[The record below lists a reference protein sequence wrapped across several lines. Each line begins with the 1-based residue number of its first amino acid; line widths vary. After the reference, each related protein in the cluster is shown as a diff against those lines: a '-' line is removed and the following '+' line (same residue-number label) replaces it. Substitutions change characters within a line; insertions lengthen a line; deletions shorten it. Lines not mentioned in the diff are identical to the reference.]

1 MFRTPIRRMATAARQ
16 SLKIGLIPA
25 DGIGKEVIP
34 AARRVLEAIGSD
46 IPKPEFVPLL
56 AGWEVFVRSG
66 TALPEETVEALRECD
81 GALFGA
87 VSSPSRR
94 VTGYS
99 SPIVA
104 LRKELDL
111 YANVRPVISVA
122 ANPEEKPAVDLVV
135 VRENTECLYVKQEQ
149 LVPTENG
156 KEARATRL
164 ITERASRRIGK
175 MAFEIALGR
184 PRKVWLPS
192 SLPRIIV
199 VEILNLFARKI
210 QQVTIIHKSNV
221 LSVTDGLFRETI
233 RQVPADAN
241 GRYDS
246 VKLEEQI
253 VDSAVYRLFR
263 EPQIYDVMVAPNLYG
278 DIISDA
284 AAALVGSLGLV
295 PSVNAGDKFIMG
307 EPVHGSAPDIEGKGI
322 ANPIAAI
329 RSAALMIR
337 HMGYTNGA
345 DRIDRAVDQVVRE
358 GQVLTPDLGGKSST
372 DDVLNAVLKKL

>member
-1 MFRTPIRRMATAARQ
+1 MFRAPIRRMATAARQ

-34 AARRVLEAIGSD
+34 AAKKVLEAIGSD

-56 AGWEVFVRSG
+56 AGWEVFQRTGS
-66 TALPEETVEALRECD
+66 ALPEETVEALKECD

-87 VSSPSRR
+87 VSSPTRR

-111 YANVRPVISVA
+111 YANVRPVVSVA
-122 ANPEEKPAVDLVV
+122 ANPGDKPAIDLVV

-149 LVPTENG
+149 IVATENG
-156 KEARATRL
+156 REARATRL
-164 ITERASRRIGK
+164 ITESASRRIGK
-175 MAFEIALGR
+175 MAFELALGR
-184 PRKVWLPS
+184 PRK
-192 SLPRIIV
+192 
-199 VEILNLFARKI
+199 
-210 QQVTIIHKSNV
+210 QVTIIHKSNV
-221 LSVTDGLFRETI
+221 LSLTDGLFRETV
-233 RQVPADAN
+233 RAVPRLAEVN

-246 VKLEEQI
+246 VKIEEQI

-278 DIISDA
+278 DILSDA

-295 PSVNAGDKFIMG
+295 PSVNASDNFVMG

-322 ANPIAAI
+322 ANPLAAI
-329 RSAALMIR
+329 RSSALMLR
-337 HMGYTNGA
+337 FLGYSAPA
-345 DRIDRAVDQVVRE
+345 DRIDRAVDQVIRE
-358 GQVLTPDLGGKSST
+358 GEVLTPDLGGKSST
-372 DDVLNAVLKKL
+372 QDVLDAVLKKL